1 MTEKRLENRLALIT
15 GASRGIGR
23 AVALE
28 MARHGAHVIV
38 AARRVGAL
46 ESLDDEIRGLGG
58 SATLVKLDLT
68 DGDKVDALGPTIYE
82 RWGKLDILVG
92 NAGLLGPLSPLPHI
106 TADAWNAVFDINVH
120 ANWRLIRTCDP
131 LLKNSDAG
139 RAVFV
144 TSGAAQAK
152 RAYWGPYSV
161 TKAALEA
168 LAKTYAHE
176 VANTN
181 VRVNLLNPG
190 PIRTEMRARAF
201 PGEDP
206 MTLPTPEDIAPLFI
220 DLAAPTQTA
229 NGERFDFKPSA

>member
-1 MTEKRLENRLALIT
+1 MTAKRLDGKLALIT

-28 MARHGAHVIV
+28 MARQGAQVILV
-38 AARRVGAL
+38 ARRVGAL
-46 ESLDDEIRGLGG
+46 EKLDDEIRGIGG

-68 DGDKVDALGPTIYE
+68 DGDKIDALGPSIYE
-82 RWGKLDILVG
+82 RWGRLDILVG

-106 TADAWNAVFDINVH
+106 PADSWQAVMDVNVN

-131 LLKNSDAG
+131 LLRNAEAG
-139 RAVFV
+139 RVVFV
-144 TSGAAQAK
+144 TSGAAAAK
-152 RAYWGPYSV
+152 RAYWGAYSV
-161 TKAALEA
+161 SKAALEA

-190 PIRTEMRARAF
+190 PVRTGMRAQAF

-206 MTLPTPEDIAPLFI
+206 ETLPPPEALTALFVE
-220 DLAAPTQTA
+220 LAAPEQTA
-229 NGERFDFKPSA
+229 NGELFNFRVD